1 MGENKCAFE
10 GCNALEFRTTGYCL
24 RHKDGNPDEKTP
36 AISNIDS
43 TESTSV
49 KSVFGFILMMF
60 GISMIITGVVW
71 FMDGGPSV
79 VVNQMCGII
88 MVMIGGPVSVFGL
101 LLLVIPSRRK
111 ETTIVMNTQE
121 SSQMWCAECP
131 ECGSLNAGTMKQ
143 MEGQIKCGG
152 CGVLHSPESLK
163 KYDP

>member
-1 MGENKCAFE
+1 
-10 GCNALEFRTTGYCL
+10 LEFRTTGYCL
-24 RHKDGNPDEKTP
+24 RHKDENPDEKTP

-43 TESTSV
+43 TESTSI

-60 GISMIITGVVW
+60 GISIIITGVVW
-71 FMDGGPSV
+71 FMEDGTHWYA
-79 VVNQMCGII
+79 QTFGII
-88 MVMIGGPVSVFGL
+88 TVMIGVPVSVFGL

-152 CGVLHSPESLK
+152 CGVLHSSESLK

>member
-24 RHKDGNPDEKTP
+24 RHKDENPDEKTP

-43 TESTSV
+43 TESTSI

-71 FMDGGPSV
+71 FMED
-79 VVNQMCGII
+79 NHWYAQTFGII
-88 MVMIGGPVSVFGL
+88 MLMIGILVSVFGL

>member
-1 MGENKCAFE
+1 
-10 GCNALEFRTTGYCL
+10 
-24 RHKDGNPDEKTP
+24 
-36 AISNIDS
+36 
-43 TESTSV
+43 
-49 KSVFGFILMMF
+49 MMF

-121 SSQMWCAECP
+121 SSQM
-131 ECGSLNAGTMKQ
+131 
-143 MEGQIKCGG
+143 
-152 CGVLHSPESLK
+152 
-163 KYDP
+163 

>member
-24 RHKDGNPDEKTP
+24 RHKDENPDEKTP

-43 TESTSV
+43 TESTSI

-60 GISMIITGVVW
+60 GIYIIITGVVW
-71 FMDGGPSV
+71 FMEDGTHWYA
-79 VVNQMCGII
+79 QTFGII
-88 MVMIGGPVSVFGL
+88 TVMIGVPVSVFGL

>member
-1 MGENKCAFE
+1 M
-10 GCNALEFRTTGYCL
+10 EFRTTGYCL
-24 RHKDGNPDEKTP
+24 RHKDENPDEKTP

-43 TESTSV
+43 TESTSI

-60 GISMIITGVVW
+60 GISIIITGVVW
-71 FMDGGPSV
+71 FMEDGTHWYA
-79 VVNQMCGII
+79 QTFGII
-88 MVMIGGPVSVFGL
+88 TVMIGVPVSVFGL

>member
-1 MGENKCAFE
+1 
-10 GCNALEFRTTGYCL
+10 L
-24 RHKDGNPDEKTP
+24 RHKDENPDEKTP

-43 TESTSV
+43 TESTSI

-60 GISMIITGVVW
+60 GISIIITGVVW
-71 FMDGGPSV
+71 FMEDGTHWYA
-79 VVNQMCGII
+79 QTFGII
-88 MVMIGGPVSVFGL
+88 TVMIGVPVSVFGL

>member
-1 MGENKCAFE
+1 VGENKCAFE

-24 RHKDGNPDEKTP
+24 RHKDENPDEKTP

-43 TESTSV
+43 TESTSI

-60 GISMIITGVVW
+60 GISIIITGVVW
-71 FMDGGPSV
+71 FMEDGNHWYG
-79 VVNQMCGII
+79 QTFGII
-88 MVMIGGPVSVFGL
+88 MLMIGVPVSVFGL
-101 LLLVIPSRRK
+101 LLLVIFRRK